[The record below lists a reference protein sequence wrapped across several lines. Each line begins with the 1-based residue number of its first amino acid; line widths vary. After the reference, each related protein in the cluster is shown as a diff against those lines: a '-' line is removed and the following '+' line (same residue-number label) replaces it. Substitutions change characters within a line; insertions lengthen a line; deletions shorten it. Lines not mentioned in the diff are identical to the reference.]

1 MHAFHGRHER
11 YDIDVFSFRRFLSP
25 HNAYPLSFHLIADYF
40 AMLDAAVRMQPM
52 PAAYLTT
59 KSNIY
64 CQDCGKT
71 GQVQYHFVGLKCAD
85 CGSYNTREMGRVD
98 CSDELH

>member
-1 MHAFHGRHER
+1 MDDMKGK
-11 YDIDVFSFRRFLSP
+11 LSP
-25 HNAYPLSFHLIADYF
+25 SGLDDLLSEGLTSHSCLFFVDYF

-71 GQVQYHFVGLKCAD
+71 GQVQYHFVGLKCSD

-98 CSDELH
+98 CSDEVR